1 MNVVREVLP
10 HMRER
15 RNGTIVNVASVGG
28 RVTFPLYS
36 VYHATKWAVE
46 GFSESLQFELRQ
58 FNIHIKIVEPGPIRT
73 DFYVRSMDVIRKE
86 GLTSYDE
93 FASRALANMNR
104 SGETAPGPELVAKV
118 IQRALTDG
126 SWKLRYSANS
136 LPLLVLR
143 RLLPDAAFRAIVR
156 TVVLR

>member
-73 DFYVRSMDVIRKE
+73 DFYDRSMDVIRKE
-86 GLTSYDE
+86 GLTGYDE

-104 SGETAPGPELVAKV
+104 SGETAPGPELVARV